1 MKISSDDPRL
11 SAYLLGELPA
21 AEASAVEH
29 AVAADAALKL
39 SLDELRKVASLLEG
53 TLSTA
58 SPALRPGQREAVLR
72 AVRHAEM
79 EGKVVEFASA
89 RRGLRPWLTVASAAA
104 AVVLAVT
111 LASRISGPRKSG
123 GEGAG
128 GAVEL
133 ALLPMP
139 GPSGEAGDATA
150 TGGGSSTSAS
160 NPESAARTTQSEEL
174 KKNPGDF
181 LDKVSRQLTRDPLPD
196 PARLP
201 ALKPLP
207 PLQSPGEITLPVII
221 GQASYGWIRGW
232 VRDKAALP
240 PKDAVRL
247 EELVNTFPLPAAGDE
262 AEAPVVIESA
272 VCPWNPGS
280 VLIAATLRGA
290 KESDT
295 AVSWSF
301 EAAEGVRVRMIASP
315 GSAAGRLPD
324 RLPRGRSATVLL
336 EVAPS
341 PGSDRLGVLK
351 LDVDGEFSGRIIEKP
366 AGGAS
371 PAMRQLG
378 LIAGFGMWLR
388 GEGVDAAGLEGI
400 LKGAGSDED
409 PGRADSRR
417 LVRQALDVAAG
428 GR

>member
-11 SAYLLGELPA
+11 SAFLLGELPA

-29 AVAADAALKL
+29 AVAADPALKL

-53 TLSTA
+53 TLSSAT
-58 SPALRPGQREAVLR
+58 PALRPGQREAVLR

-89 RRGLRPWLTVASAAA
+89 RRGLRPWLTVVGAAA

-111 LASRISGPRKSG
+111 LASRISGPGKSG
-123 GEGAG
+123 GDGAG
-128 GAVEL
+128 GAVEV

-150 TGGGSSTSAS
+150 AGGGSSTSAS
-160 NPESAARTTQSEEL
+160 AGRTSQAEEL
-174 KKNPGDF
+174 QKNPGEF
-181 LDKVSRQLTRDPLPD
+181 LDKISRQLTRDPLPD

-207 PLQSPGEITLPVII
+207 PLQSSGETILPVII
-221 GQASYGWIRGW
+221 GQASYGWVRGW
-232 VRDKAALP
+232 VRDKGVLP

-247 EELVNTFPLPAAGDE
+247 EELVNTFPLPAAEDP
-262 AEAPVVIESA
+262 AASPVVIESA
-272 VCPWNPGS
+272 ACPWNPGS

-315 GSAAGRLPD
+315 GSSAGRLPD

-336 EVAPS
+336 EVAPAA
-341 PGSDRLGVLK
+341 GSDRLGVLK
-351 LDVDGEFSGRIIEKP
+351 LDVDGEFSGRIIQRP
-366 AGGAS
+366 AVEAS

-388 GEGVDAAGLEGI
+388 GEGVEAAALDGI
-400 LKGAGSDED
+400 LSLAGSDED

>member
-29 AVAADAALKL
+29 AVAADPALKL
-39 SLDELRKVASLLEG
+39 SLDDLRRVASLLEG

-58 SPALRPGQREAVLR
+58 APALRPGQREAVLR

-89 RRGLRPWLTVASAAA
+89 RRGLRPWLTVAGAAA

-111 LASRISGPRKSG
+111 LASKVSGPRKSG
-123 GEGAG
+123 GDGAG
-128 GAVEL
+128 GAVEV

-139 GPSGEAGDATA
+139 GPSGESGDATA
-150 TGGGSSTSAS
+150 AGGGSSTSAS
-160 NPESAARTTQSEEL
+160 AARTTQHEEL
-174 KKNPGDF
+174 QKNPGDF
-181 LDKVSRQLTRDPLPD
+181 LDKVSRQLTHDPLPD

-207 PLQSPGEITLPVII
+207 PLQSSGEVDLPVII
-221 GQASYGWIRGW
+221 GQASYGWVRGW
-232 VRDKAALP
+232 IRDKAALP

-247 EELVNTFPLPAAGDE
+247 EELVNTFPLPPAEESSAGPVIIETAA
-262 AEAPVVIESA
+262 
-272 VCPWNPGS
+272 CPWNPGS
-280 VLIAATLRGA
+280 VLVAATLRGA
-290 KESDT
+290 AESDT

-301 EAAEGVRVRMIASP
+301 EPAEGVRVRMIASP
-315 GSAAGRLPD
+315 GSSAGRLPD
-324 RLPRGRSATVLL
+324 RLPRGRAATVLL
-336 EVAPS
+336 EVAPAA
-341 PGSDRLGVLK
+341 GSDRLGVLK
-351 LDVDGEFSGRIIEKP
+351 LDVDGEFSGRILQKP

-378 LIAGFGMWLR
+378 LVAGFGMWLR
-388 GEGVDAAGLEGI
+388 GEGIDAAGMEEI
-400 LKGAGSDED
+400 LKDAGSDED

>member
-29 AVAADAALKL
+29 AVAADPALKL

-58 SPALRPGQREAVLR
+58 APALRPGQREAVLR

-79 EGKVVEFASA
+79 EGKVVEFSSA
-89 RRGLRPWLTVASAAA
+89 RRGLRPWLTVVGAAA

-123 GEGAG
+123 GDGAG
-128 GAVEL
+128 GAVEV

-139 GPSGEAGDATA
+139 GPPGEAGDATA
-150 TGGGSSTSAS
+150 AGGGSSTSTS
-160 NPESAARTTQSEEL
+160 TSAARTSQSEEL
-174 KKNPGDF
+174 QKNPGEF
-181 LDKVSRQLTRDPLPD
+181 LDKISRQLTRDPLPD

-207 PLQSPGEITLPVII
+207 PLQPAGETLLPVII
-221 GQASYGWIRGW
+221 GQASYGWVRGW

-247 EELVNTFPLPAAGDE
+247 EELVNTFPLPADE
-262 AEAPVVIESA
+262 EPASGPVAIESA

-290 KESDT
+290 RESDT

-315 GSAAGRLPD
+315 GSSAGRLPD

-336 EVAPS
+336 EVAPAS
-341 PGSDRLGVLK
+341 GSDRLGVLK
-351 LDVDGEFSGRIIEKP
+351 LDVNGEFSGRIIEKP
-366 AGGAS
+366 TVGAS

-388 GEGVDAAGLEGI
+388 GEGVDAAAMEGI

-409 PGRADSRR
+409 PGRSDSRR

>member
-11 SAYLLGELPA
+11 SAFLLGELPA

-29 AVAADAALKL
+29 AVAADPALRL
-39 SLDELRKVASLLEG
+39 SLEELRKVASLLEG

-58 SPALRPGQREAVLR
+58 TPALRPGQREAVLR
-72 AVRHAEM
+72 AVRHAEL

-89 RRGLRPWLTVASAAA
+89 RRSLRPWLTVAGAAA

-111 LASRISGPRKSG
+111 LASRISGPRQSG
-123 GEGAG
+123 GERAG
-128 GAVEL
+128 GAVEV

-139 GPSGEAGDATA
+139 GPAGEAGDATA
-150 TGGGSSTSAS
+150 AGGGTSTSAS
-160 NPESAARTTQSEEL
+160 TARTAQSEEL
-174 KKNPGDF
+174 QKNPGEF
-181 LDKVSRQLTRDPLPD
+181 LDKISRQLTRNPLPD

-207 PLQSPGEITLPVII
+207 PLQSSGETTLPVII
-221 GQASYGWIRGW
+221 GQASYGWVRGW
-232 VRDKAALP
+232 IRDKAALP

-247 EELVNTFPLPAAGDE
+247 EELVNTFPLPPAADDSAAG
-262 AEAPVVIESA
+262 PVVVETA
-272 VCPWNPGS
+272 PCPWNSGS
-280 VLIAATLRGA
+280 LLIAATLRGA

-336 EVAPS
+336 EVAPAA
-341 PGSDRLGVLK
+341 GSDRLGVLK
-351 LDVDGEFSGRIIEKP
+351 LDVDGEFSGRIIEKS
-366 AGGAS
+366 AAAES

-378 LIAGFGMWLR
+378 LVAGFGMWLR
-388 GEGVDAAGLEGI
+388 GEGVDAAGLDGI
-400 LKGAGSDED
+400 LNHAGSDED

>member
-1 MKISSDDPRL
+1 MKISSEDPRL

-29 AVAADAALKL
+29 AVAADPALRL
-39 SLDELRKVASLLEG
+39 SLDELRKVASLLDG

-58 SPALRPGQREAVLR
+58 APALRPGQREAVLR

-89 RRGLRPWLTVASAAA
+89 RRGLRPWLTVAGAAA

-111 LASRISGPRKSG
+111 LASRFSGPGRSG
-123 GEGAG
+123 GNG
-128 GAVEL
+128 GGGVVEL
-133 ALLPMP
+133 SLLPMP

-150 TGGGSSTSAS
+150 AGGGSSTSA
-160 NPESAARTTQSEEL
+160 ARTSQSEGL
-174 KKNPGDF
+174 RQNPGEF
-181 LDKVSRQLTRDPLPD
+181 LDKISRQLTRDPLPD

-207 PLQSPGEITLPVII
+207 PLQSAGEITLPVII
-221 GQASYGWIRGW
+221 GQASYGWVRGW
-232 VRDKAALP
+232 IRDKAALP

-247 EELVNTFPLPAAGDE
+247 EELVNTFPLPAAGDP
-262 AEAPVVIESA
+262 AEGPVVIESA
-272 VCPWNPGS
+272 ACPWNTGS
-280 VLIAATLRGA
+280 VLIAATLHGA
-290 KESDT
+290 KDSDT

-301 EAAEGVRVRMIASP
+301 EPAEGVRVRLIASP
-315 GSAAGRLPD
+315 GSSAGRLPD

-336 EVAPS
+336 EVAPAD
-341 PGSDRLGVLK
+341 GSDRLGVLK
-351 LDVDGEFSGRIIEKP
+351 LDLDGEFSGRIIKKP
-366 AGGAS
+366 TAGAS
-371 PAMRQLG
+371 PAMHQLG
-378 LIAGFGMWLR
+378 LMAGFGMWLR
-388 GEGVDAAGLEGI
+388 GEGIDPAGMEGI
-400 LKGAGSDED
+400 LKSAGRDED
-409 PGRADSRR
+409 AGRADSRR